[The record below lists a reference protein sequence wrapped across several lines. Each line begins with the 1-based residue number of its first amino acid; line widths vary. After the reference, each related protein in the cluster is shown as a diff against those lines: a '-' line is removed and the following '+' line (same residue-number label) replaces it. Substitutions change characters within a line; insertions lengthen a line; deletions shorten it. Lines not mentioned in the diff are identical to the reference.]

1 STVCTYS
8 TLEKLDEQYR
18 MAAPIGSY
26 VSVASYDGRLRNS
39 PEMAALRSPL
49 PWPFNRNLTW
59 LTIRGREK
67 KGGSGSLSNRA
78 EIEAV
83 GRVVRHLQRLGLEH
97 LRVAVIAMYQDQVTQ
112 LRRGMRVV
120 ALPGPAGATGDAVE
134 GQAAAGGSP
143 GPGRRNEAE
152 R

>member
-1 STVCTYS
+1 
-8 TLEKLDEQYR
+8 
-18 MAAPIGSY
+18 MAGPMGRY
-26 VSVASYDGRLRNS
+26 VSGASSDGRLKNS

-67 KGGSGSLSNRA
+67 KSGSGSLSNRA

-83 GRVVRHLQRLGLEH
+83 GRVVRHLQRLGLEQ

-112 LRRGMRVV
+112 LRRGPRMV
-120 ALPGPAGATGDAVE
+120 ALPRPAVRTGGALQGRGAHRVTLPPLPPHHTHPI
-134 GQAAAGGSP
+134 GSL
-143 GPGRRNEAE
+143 N
-152 R
+152 